1 VLPPFFFLQTP
12 RLHDDG
18 YEVNVQDDRVCYG
31 HREDPKTFPEI
42 EVSVPGGTEEIDP
55 YDLLDRLDET
65 ADDHT
70 LVGSRTSKIS
80 ATYRPDDENDLTV
93 TSVR

>member
-1 VLPPFFFLQTP
+1 
-12 RLHDDG
+12 
-18 YEVNVQDDRVCYG
+18 
-31 HREDPKTFPEI
+31 
-42 EVSVPGGTEEIDP
+42 VPGGTEEIDP